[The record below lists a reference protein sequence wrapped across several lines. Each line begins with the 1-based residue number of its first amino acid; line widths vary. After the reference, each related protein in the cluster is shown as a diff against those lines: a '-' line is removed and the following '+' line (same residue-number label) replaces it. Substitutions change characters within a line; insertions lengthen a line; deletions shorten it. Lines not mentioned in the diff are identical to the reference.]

1 MSVFMIYNSNYYS
14 NNSIII
20 VTINVR
26 QRKLDLLICV
36 SKQKWPPATH
46 LIDVFSRPARYF
58 ISILRSKETDT
69 KD

>member
-36 SKQKWPPATH
+36 SKQKWPPATRF
-46 LIDVFSRPARYF
+46 IDGLSTPALNF
-58 ISILRSKETDT
+58 ISILRS
-69 KD
+69 